1 MSVSSLSIIS
11 CEYITYT
18 NKPLTRDTQINC
30 ASCWSY
36 VIVHLWIIKIKVS
49 ITIYKWVHRI

>member
-11 CEYITYT
+11 CEHITYT

-30 ASCWSY
+30 ASCWSLFDCAF
-36 VIVHLWIIKIKVS
+36 VDNKNKSVNNNI
-49 ITIYKWVHRI
+49 